1 MEFTQGLVGLQKTA
15 SPDDELWFYLK
26 APTVETKDAFAA
38 WITAPE
44 RRTKEV
50 YAGFSKIIEGLRALL
65 ERYAAGQGADPR
77 QARLI

>member
-1 MEFTQGLVGLQKTA
+1 LQKA
-15 SPDDELWFYLK
+15 VPPDDELWFYLK
-26 APTVETKDAFAA
+26 APTTEAKDAFAA

-50 YAGFSKIIEGLRALL
+50 YAGFCEIIEGLRALL
-65 ERYAAGQGADPR
+65 ERRVAGQSADPR